1 MSRVRTLRYIVAAAF
16 AALWR
21 NRFTSFAAIMTTAVM
36 LVVFT
41 AFLAINDTLD
51 KMIDT
56 LGRRTNLVAYLV
68 DDAKPSD
75 VNALIAS
82 VSARP
87 GVAQVNFISRDEAA
101 QSFRETLTD
110 LAEVLDVIETNPFPA
125 SIEVRMLDPAGA
137 LEIAEQLRSNAAVVE
152 QVLVRADV
160 VGKLL
165 RISRLARIGGTIIVI
180 ALGAVTLFVIFNT
193 IRLAVH
199 SRREEIEIMKL
210 IGATD
215 WFVRGPF
222 VIEGA
227 FIGVVGAGIAA
238 VAFVAGYSRFGPA
251 LNSLVAFLPIQTETG
266 FVANLTLFTL
276 LVGLVVGSVGSFFS
290 VRRHLETRLRFF
302 TP

>member
-1 MSRVRTLRYIVAAAF
+1 
-16 AALWR
+16 
-21 NRFTSFAAIMTTAVM
+21 MTTAVM
-36 LVVFT
+36 LIVFT
-41 AFLAINDTLD
+41 TFLAINDTLD
-51 KMIDT
+51 KMIET
-56 LGRRTNLVAYLV
+56 LGRRTNLVIYLL

-75 VNALIAS
+75 VNALVSRAS
-82 VSARP
+82 SRP
-87 GVAQVNFISRDEAA
+87 DVAQVNFISRAEAA

-125 SIEVRMLDPAGA
+125 SVEIRMLDPSGV
-137 LEIAEQLRSNAAVVE
+137 LELAEEMRADTAAVE

-165 RISRLARIGGTIIVI
+165 RISRLARIGGSVIVI

-193 IRLAVH
+193 IRLAVY

-227 FIGVVGAGIAA
+227 FIGLVGAGLAV
-238 VAFVAGYSRFGPA
+238 VAFVVAYSRIGPT
-251 LNSLVAFLPIQTETG
+251 LNALVAFLPIQTETG

-290 VRRHLETRLRFF
+290 VRRHLET
-302 TP
+302 